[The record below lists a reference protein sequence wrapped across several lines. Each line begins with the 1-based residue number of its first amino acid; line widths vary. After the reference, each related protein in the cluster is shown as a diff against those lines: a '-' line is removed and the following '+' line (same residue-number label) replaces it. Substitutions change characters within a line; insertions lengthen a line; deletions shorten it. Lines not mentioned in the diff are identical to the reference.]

1 MKQALIYVFFTY
13 LSIINLFNDS
23 SVLEDKSILTDV

>member
-13 LSIINLFNDS
+13 LSSINLFNDS

>member
-1 MKQALIYVFFTY
+1 MKQALIYGFFPY
-13 LSIINLFNDS
+13 LSSINLFNDS

>member
-1 MKQALIYVFFTY
+1 MKQALIHGFFSY
-13 LSIINLFNDS
+13 LSSINLFNDS